1 MAAFFSG
8 VETAVISTS
17 KLHLKYLAK
26 NGNKKALII
35 SNLIRKP
42 DQFLRV
48 VLIGTNIA
56 VILSSAISSSLAL
69 YFWGDKGISISVIF
83 TTLIV
88 LIFCEVIPKTIAQSN
103 AEKISLNTAY
113 YIKIASSILSPI
125 EIFFS
130 WISNFIIRILTAK
143 KYIPSNVFFTKKDLK
158 VFFEVGETEGALEK
172 KEKGM
177 IDRILNLNET
187 YVKDVMRPQK
197 YIVTIKESTSIE
209 NAIKL
214 MTKEGLSRIPVY
226 KNNLDNII
234 GFIYAKDFLM
244 GNLKEKIN
252 KSINLL
258 GLIHSPYFVLETKRV
273 TSLLKEFQ
281 KKKVHIAVVVNKDK
295 KISGVV
301 TIEDLLE
308 EIFGEIEDEFDETN
322 KYYKENNWQNK

>member
-17 KLHLKYLAK
+17 KLHLKYLVK

-35 SNLIRKP
+35 SDLIRKP

-69 YFWGDKGISISVIF
+69 YFWGNKGVFISVIL

-103 AEKISLNTAY
+103 AEKFSLNTAY
-113 YIKIASSILSPI
+113 YIKIASSILSPL
-125 EIFFS
+125 EIFFG
-130 WISNFIIRILTAK
+130 WISNFIIRILTGK
-143 KYIPSNVFFTKKDLK
+143 KYTPLNVFFTKKDLK
-158 VFFEVGETEGALEK
+158 LFFEVGEREGALEK
-172 KEKGM
+172 KEKSM
-177 IDRILNLNET
+177 IERILNLNET

-197 YIVTIKESTSIE
+197 YIVAIEVSTSVE
-209 NAIKL
+209 DAMKL
-214 MTKEGLSRIPVY
+214 MNKEGFSRIPVY
-226 KNNLDNII
+226 KNNLNNII

-244 GNLKEKIN
+244 GDLKKKLYHNL
-252 KSINLL
+252 NLSN
-258 GLIHSPYFVLETKRV
+258 LIRPPYFVSENKRV
-273 TSLLKEFQ
+273 TYLLKEFQ
-281 KKKVHIAVVVNKDK
+281 RKKVHIAVVISKDK
-295 KISGVV
+295 NISGVV

-308 EIFGEIEDEFDETN
+308 EIFGEIEDEFDKT
-322 KYYKENNWQNK
+322 K

>member
-17 KLHLKYLAK
+17 KIHLKYLAK

-35 SNLIRKP
+35 SDLTRKP
-42 DQFLRV
+42 DQFLRI

-69 YFWGDKGISISVIF
+69 NFWGNKGVSISVIF
-83 TTLIV
+83 TTLII

-103 AEKISLNTAY
+103 AKKISLNTAY

-130 WISNFIIRILTAK
+130 WISNFIIRILTGK
-143 KYIPSNVFFTKKDLK
+143 KYIPLNVFFTKKDLK
-158 VFFEVGETEGALEK
+158 LFFEVGEREGALEK
-172 KEKGM
+172 KEKSM
-177 IDRILNLNET
+177 IERILNLDET
-187 YVKDVMRPQK
+187 YVKDVMRSQK
-197 YIVTIKESTSIE
+197 YIVAINESTSPE
-209 NAIKL
+209 EAIKL
-214 MTKEGLSRIPVY
+214 MNKEGLSRIPVY

-234 GFIYAKDFLM
+234 GFIYAKDFLI
-244 GNLKEKIN
+244 GDLKKKLDKSLNL
-252 KSINLL
+252 SD
-258 GLIHSPYFVLETKRV
+258 LIHPPNFVLETNRV
-273 TSLLKEFQ
+273 TNLLKEFQ
-281 KKKVHIAVVVNKDK
+281 KKKVHIAVVINKDN

-308 EIFGEIEDEFDETN
+308 EIFGEIEDEFDKTN
-322 KYYKENNWQNK
+322 KYYKETNLQNK